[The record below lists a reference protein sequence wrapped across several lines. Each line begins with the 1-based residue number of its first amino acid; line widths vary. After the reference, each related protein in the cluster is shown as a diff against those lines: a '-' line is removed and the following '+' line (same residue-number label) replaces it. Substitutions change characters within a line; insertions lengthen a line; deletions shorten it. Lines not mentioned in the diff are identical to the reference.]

1 MPIGTHARIGLIAL
15 GLFLC
20 VLPSGTRASSDDAWT
35 AFRASVSTACAVAA
49 KRVYANPIV
58 VVDPFGSDSYGVAL
72 VYART
77 PVGKNSPPENS
88 ITTAVCI
95 YDKKTHKA
103 ELSGGFLT
111 GPSQT
116 P

>member
-1 MPIGTHARIGLIAL
+1 MPIENSRVGITAL

-20 VLPSGTRASSDDAWT
+20 ALPSGARASSDDAWT
-35 AFRASVSTACAVAA
+35 AFRASVSTACTAAA
-49 KRVYANPIV
+49 KKEYANPIV
-58 VVDPFGSDSYGVAL
+58 VVDPFGSETYGVAL

-88 ITTAVCI
+88 ITTAVCV
-95 YDKKTHKA
+95 YDKETHRA

-116 P
+116 R